1 MAFFRNTTVNLL
13 NLHYGMH
20 ALALSGGG
28 AFFAVYLL
36 RAGVPAHGVLASLA
50 AILIGRFFIRP
61 AVLPLCKRFGLKPMV
76 IVGTILTAGQYL
88 LLARVDGI
96 GWPLFTL
103 CAVSSI
109 GDTFY
114 WTTYHAYFAALGD
127 AEHRGHQIGA
137 REAIAALVGIVAPLA
152 TGWALVTVGP
162 HVAFGATAVVL
173 VLSALPLFKTP
184 AVPIAREAPG
194 AFAAA
199 RPGIALFVA
208 DGWMAAGYVFV
219 WQIALFISLGE
230 NFAAFGGAMAVA
242 AVAGAISGLLLGRF
256 IDAGHGRR
264 AVILA
269 ASAAAA
275 IIAVRAISYGHP
287 GLAVAANAAGALVTA
302 LYTPTMMTAVYNLAQ
317 GSPCPLRFHIATE
330 GGWDAGGASGA
341 LTGAILLWAG
351 TPFWAAILLGMV
363 GTGAAFVLLRR
374 YYVSQV
380 SSLPA
385 AQIT

>member
-1 MAFFRNTTVNLL
+1 M
-13 NLHYGMH
+13 
-20 ALALSGGG
+20 
-28 AFFAVYLL
+28 
-36 RAGVPAHGVLASLA
+36 LASLA

-114 WTTYHAYFAALGD
+114 WTTYHAYFASLGD

-137 REAIAALVGIVAPLA
+137 REAIAALVGIAAPLL

-162 HVAFGATAVVL
+162 EIAFGATAVVL
-173 VLSALPLFKTP
+173 VLSATPLFFTP
-184 AVPIAREAPG
+184 AVPIALEAPN
-194 AFAAA
+194 AFWSA
-199 RPGIALFVA
+199 RPGVALFIA
-208 DGWMAAGYVFV
+208 DGWMASGYLFV

-242 AVAGAISGLLLGRF
+242 AVAGAICGLMLGRF

-264 AVILA
+264 AVWLA
-269 ASAAAA
+269 AGTAAAV
-275 IIAVRAISYGHP
+275 IAVRAAGYGHP
-287 GLAVAANAAGALVTA
+287 AIAVAANAAGALVVA
-302 LYTPTMMTAVYNLAQ
+302 LYTPTMMTAVYNLSQA
-317 GSPCPLRFHIATE
+317 SPCPLRFHIATE
-330 GGWDAGGASGA
+330 GGWDAGGAGGA
-341 LTGAILLWAG
+341 LTAATLLWAG
-351 TPFWAAILLGMV
+351 APFWAAILMGLIGAA
-363 GTGAAFVLLRR
+363 AAFVLLRR
-374 YYVSQV
+374 YYY
-380 SSLPA
+380 A
-385 AQIT
+385 APTTAPQMT